1 MSHIT
6 EPRSLPGFTSS
17 PFNHYFLKCS
27 FLQEHRKKEGRK
39 EEKERRKESILRRS
53 KVSMMMW
60 FKVYDYVTLTDDIRL
75 QAKADASGRNP
86 SLPFLTAVTSHH
98 LGSPVKGGATEY
110 AC

>member
-1 MSHIT
+1 
-6 EPRSLPGFTSS
+6 
-17 PFNHYFLKCS
+17 
-27 FLQEHRKKEGRK
+27 
-39 EEKERRKESILRRS
+39 
-53 KVSMMMW
+53 MMMW

-86 SLPFLTAVTSHH
+86 SLPFLEAVTSHH

>member
-1 MSHIT
+1 MGR
-6 EPRSLPGFTSS
+6 EQGG
-17 PFNHYFLKCS
+17 
-27 FLQEHRKKEGRK
+27 EAGKEG
-39 EEKERRKESILRRS
+39 RKESILRRS

-86 SLPFLTAVTSHH
+86 SLPFLEAVTSHH